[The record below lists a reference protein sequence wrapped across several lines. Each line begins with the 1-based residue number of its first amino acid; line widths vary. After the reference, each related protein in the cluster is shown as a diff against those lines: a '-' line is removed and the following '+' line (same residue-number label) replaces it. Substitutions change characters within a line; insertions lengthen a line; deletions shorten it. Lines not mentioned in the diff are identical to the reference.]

1 MELCEKSP
9 SERGGEEGS
18 GSESGSEAK
27 GSSGNLQTAAIAK
40 LGSSI
45 QQRGEQEGQGL
56 GDTPTA
62 TVPEDKIQNSDP
74 SVPPSVEDTEDTAED
89 EEDPLAVGSGRNSP
103 KQESATLIQENGSR
117 NQAEVGSGDQGK
129 PSLQTEPHVEEHQ
142 TEAVSEN
149 GSGGVDVSGNG
160 SQSHDA
166 GGGLEEVADKACTLP
181 EQSHEQ
187 EQGTGT
193 EENSTIVPQPVER
206 KDNCS
211 EAPAECPHAGDG
223 GEEGTLAEEKKEY
236 SILPPIAESSEA
248 AVEKHAEFT
257 GDVEVVEEGKKKVQE
272 REEKATASAEL
283 EEREGVPEEKEV
295 DSSPAE
301 YSPSIASRPTV
312 TLQSSSLAKNALQES
327 SQQQEIPQSASTAT
341 KNQQN
346 SSQLKGA
353 QESASEPEEM
363 PQNTS
368 PAKEL
373 QPSGSPPKKVPEGS
387 SVLEAGSSPS
397 SLPQGGDAPLLKETE
412 HSGSSSQDTQ
422 LSVSQGSN
430 SAPAEVKG
438 AVANQ
443 EEGPPPP
450 DVGERV
456 FVETASGLK
465 MGVVKFV
472 GETQF
477 QPGLWIGVALERATG
492 EWYDVVCHVMSHDS
506 VCPFDACVIGRS
518 FVTLCV

>member
-74 SVPPSVEDTEDTAED
+74 SVPQSVGDAEEAAED
-89 EEDPLAVGSGRNSP
+89 EEDPLAVAVGSGRNSP
-103 KQESATLIQENGSR
+103 KRESATLIQENGSR

-129 PSLQTEPHVEEHQ
+129 PSLQSEPDVEEHQ
-142 TEAVSEN
+142 TETVSEN

-160 SQSHDA
+160 SQNQDA
-166 GGGLEEVADKACTLP
+166 GGGLEGVAAKA

-193 EENSTIVPQPVER
+193 EENSTTAPQPVKR
-206 KDNCS
+206 QDNCS
-211 EAPAECPHAGDG
+211 QTSAECPHAGNG
-223 GEEGTLAEEKKEY
+223 MEEGTLVEEKKEY
-236 SILPPIAESSEA
+236 SLLSPIAESSEA

-257 GDVEVVEEGKKKVQE
+257 GDVEVVEGKKKKVE
-272 REEKATASAEL
+272 VKEKATDSAEL
-283 EEREGVPEEKEV
+283 EERKGVPEEKEV

-301 YSPSIASRPTV
+301 YSPRIASHPTV
-312 TLQSSSLAKNALQES
+312 TLQSRALSKNALQES
-327 SQQQEIPQSASTAT
+327 LQHKEIAQSASPAT
-341 KNQQN
+341 ENQQN
-346 SSQLKGA
+346 SSQLKET
-353 QESASEPEEM
+353 QESAPELEEM

-368 PAKEL
+368 PAKE
-373 QPSGSPPKKVPEGS
+373 QQQSGSPPKKVPEGT
-387 SVLEAGSSPS
+387 SVPEAGSSAS
-397 SLPQGGDAPLLKETE
+397 SRPQGGDAPLPKETE
-412 HSGSSSQDTQ
+412 HSGSSSQDSQ
-422 LSVSQGSN
+422 LSVSEGSN

-450 DVGERV
+450 EVGERV

-492 EWYDVVCHVMSHDS
+492 EWYVMCHVMSHDMRM
-506 VCPFDACVIGRS
+506 PI
-518 FVTLCV
+518 